1 MEANA
6 LTATGPA
13 ANDPSATPAAP
24 RVPVVDYLVL
34 DEEPYIRA
42 KCCDACGALYFDRRN
57 ACARCFATEFS
68 PRRLAGTGQ
77 IRAYTVVHRAAP
89 NIPAPYMS
97 VVVDLDGGGV
107 IKSNLLGVT
116 DPQQIKPGQRVELA
130 TFTAGVDDDGT
141 EAIAFGYKMGGDE
154 L

>member
-6 LTATGPA
+6 LTAASPA
-13 ANDPSATPAAP
+13 VNDPSGTPT

-34 DEEPYIRA
+34 DEQPYIQA
-42 KCCDACGALYFDRRN
+42 QCCNACGALYFDRRN

-68 PRRLAGTGQ
+68 PRRLAGTGKV
-77 IRAYTVVHRAAP
+77 RAFTVVHRAAP

-116 DPQQIKPGQRVELA
+116 DPQQIKAGQRIKLE

-141 EAIAFGYKMGGDE
+141 EAIAFGYKMDGDE